1 MSVNGLIPTSDSWS
15 ICPELVCT
23 IGARGEPGEPGAGAM
38 AAEGAETAPLKD
50 GLMMVHDCLWLI
62 MVHNINQNGSFMVFD
77 CL

>member
-1 MSVNGLIPTSDSWS
+1 MGCLSERSGFGMPVDRQTK
-15 ICPELVCT
+15 
-23 IGARGEPGEPGAGAM
+23 PGELGAGAM

-62 MVHNINQNGSFMVFD
+62 MVHNINQNGSFMVCD